1 MDYLKIYNL
10 IINNAK
16 KETIEGLRPKTKNRK
31 YIEKYAKNFKHSYF
45 EMHHIKPR
53 SLFPELAKNK
63 DNIVALT
70 AREHFFCHQLLIK
83 ICPTKEM
90 NLALFYLINGKN
102 NKYYK
107 LSSKEYEKLR
117 QNCNFASTKGYK
129 LYNDGIKEKF
139 FKENKQPKNFK
150 LGKLKKHKINSGTF
164 RKGLTPK
171 NKAKKCYNDGK
182 NNYYFSENETIP
194 SLLKEGMAPQK
205 FSKKRSLSQK
215 GRKCA
220 TKGMK
225 HFTDGLK
232 DTMAYECPEGF
243 KLGRP
248 NPEKYV
254 TTLGFKWWNNG
265 LSEKLCKEKPDS
277 NWTLGRIKKCQK

>member
-31 YIEKYAKNFKHSYF
+31 YIEKYAKNFKHSY
-45 EMHHIKPR
+45 
-53 SLFPELAKNK
+53 
-63 DNIVALT
+63 
-70 AREHFFCHQLLIK
+70 
-83 ICPTKEM
+83 
-90 NLALFYLINGKN
+90 Y
-102 NKYYK
+102 
-107 LSSKEYEKLR
+107 
-117 QNCNFASTKGYK
+117 
-129 LYNDGIKEKF
+129 
-139 FKENKQPKNFK
+139 
-150 LGKLKKHKINSGTF
+150 
-164 RKGLTPK
+164 
-171 NKAKKCYNDGK
+171 KAKKCYNDGK

-232 DTMAYECPEGF
+232 DIMAYECPEGF